1 MKKFLIGFCVLTTA
15 VATTQA
21 QVKSSTVAK
30 PKTSA
35 SKTMIS
41 AKKVAVSPGK
51 ASIDSFSYAV
61 GLNIGATL
69 KKQGINDL
77 KFSDMQKAINDM
89 LNGKT
94 PLLTEQQEN
103 IAIQKKFQAV
113 AEKKAAKTKA
123 DAAAFLANNAKR
135 PGVITLPDG
144 LQYEVLKKSDLTTGS
159 PKPQDTVV
167 ANYAGTLIDGT
178 EFDNSYKRGE
188 PLKIGVSSVIKGWT
202 EILQMMHPG
211 DKWKVY
217 IPSDLGYGDMGQGS
231 IPGGATLI
239 FDMELLQ
246 VIPGK

>member
-1 MKKFLIGFCVLTTA
+1 MKKFLIGFCVLTFA
-15 VATTQA
+15 VITTQA
-21 QVKSSTVAK
+21 QVKTKTVAK
-30 PKTSA
+30 PKA
-35 SKTMIS
+35 SLPS
-41 AKKVAVSPGK
+41 AKAPV
-51 ASIDSFSYAV
+51 DSFSYAV
-61 GLNIGATL
+61 GLNIGGTL

-77 KFSDMQKAINDM
+77 KFSDMQKAINDV

-103 IAIQKKFQAV
+103 MAIQKKFQAV
-113 AEKKAAKTKA
+113 AEKKAAKAKA
-123 DAAAFLANNAKR
+123 EAAAFLANNAKR

-159 PKPQDTVV
+159 PRAQDTVV
-167 ANYAGTLIDGT
+167 ANYAGTLTDGT

-239 FDMELLQ
+239 FEMELLK
-246 VIPGK
+246 VIPGQ